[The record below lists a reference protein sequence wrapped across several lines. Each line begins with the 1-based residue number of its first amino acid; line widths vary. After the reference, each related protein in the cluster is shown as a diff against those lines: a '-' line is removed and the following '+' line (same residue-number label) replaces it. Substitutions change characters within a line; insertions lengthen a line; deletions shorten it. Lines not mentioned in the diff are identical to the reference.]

1 MRPELATDASPRIGQ
16 PVPGRPS
23 LRIDRVLIAR
33 FAGVSRDFNPIHV
46 DEEFARNAGL
56 PSVIAHGAISLG
68 LAGRLLSDWVGLTGV
83 HSLNAK
89 LVAPAF
95 PGDQLVAEGEITSV
109 TDEGRTGVR
118 LRVRKQGTETD
129 TVTAE
134 AVVTLPAPKA
144 GNREAM

>member
-1 MRPELATDASPRIGQ
+1 MTAHLATAASPQVGQ
-16 PVPGRPS
+16 PVPGRPT

-33 FAGVSRDFNPIHV
+33 FAGASRDFNPIHV

-56 PSVIAHGAISLG
+56 QSVIAHGAISLG

-83 HSLNAK
+83 HSLEAK

-95 PGDQLVAEGEITSV
+95 PGDELVAEGEITSV
-109 TDEGRTGVR
+109 TDEGRISVG
-118 LRVRKQGTETD
+118 LRVRKQGTEID

-134 AVVTLPAPKA
+134 AVVTLPAPPA
-144 GNREAM
+144 GNREAT

>member
-1 MRPELATDASPRIGQ
+1 MAPDLAVDASPQVGQ
-16 PVPGRPS
+16 PIPGRPTI
-23 LRIDRVLIAR
+23 RVDRVLIAR
-33 FAGVSRDFNPIHV
+33 FAGASRDFNPIHV

-56 PSVIAHGAISLG
+56 PTVIAHGAISLG

-95 PGDQLVAEGEITSV
+95 PGDELVAEGQITSV
-109 TDEGRTGVR
+109 TEDGRAGVR
-118 LRVRKQGTETD
+118 LRVRKHGTETD

-134 AVVTLPAPKA
+134 AVVTLPAPPA
-144 GNREAM
+144 GSREAM